1 MRLCE
6 KCTIENLGTQRVR
19 AWVREREPQREKK
32 GKERICETLNFT
44 TQTPHIRA
52 KKKQLAVKNT
62 HTHTHTHKNTK
73 KKKNKTKQNKIITKS
88 TL

>member
-1 MRLCE
+1 M
-6 KCTIENLGTQRVR
+6 
-19 AWVREREPQREKK
+19 REREPQREKK

-62 HTHTHTHKNTK
+62 HTHTKTQK
-73 KKKNKTKQNKIITKS
+73 KKKKKKKQNNNKIHTIN
-88 TL
+88 TLRFSLIFVFFFF

>member
-1 MRLCE
+1 M
-6 KCTIENLGTQRVR
+6 
-19 AWVREREPQREKK
+19 REREPQREKK

-62 HTHTHTHKNTK
+62 HTHTHTKTQK
-73 KKKNKTKQNKIITKS
+73 KKKKQNKTKQNNNKIHTIN
-88 TL
+88 TLRFSLIFVFFFF

>member
-1 MRLCE
+1 M
-6 KCTIENLGTQRVR
+6 
-19 AWVREREPQREKK
+19 REREPQREKK

-62 HTHTHTHKNTK
+62 HTHKNTK
-73 KKKNKTKQNKIITKS
+73 TQKKKQNNNKIHTIN
-88 TL
+88 TLRF

>member
-1 MRLCE
+1 M
-6 KCTIENLGTQRVR
+6 
-19 AWVREREPQREKK
+19 REREPQREKK

-62 HTHTHTHKNTK
+62 HTHTHTHTQKHKKK
-73 KKKNKTKQNKIITKS
+73 KKKNKKKQNNNKIHTIN
-88 TL
+88 TLRFSLIFVFFFF